1 MINIVTFVMTPLR
14 DALKLS
20 GGGIIS
26 LVGAGGKTSL
36 MGALADELSRAGHAV
51 LITTTTRI
59 ARPAD
64 DQVQAMVVEENPQQ
78 LLPRCREAVKVH
90 PIVTAVAG
98 YYKTRDKL
106 AGFLPETV
114 EAVWHSG
121 IFKWIVVEADGAARK
136 PIKAPASH
144 EPVIPQLSRWVI
156 GLIGL
161 LGIGKPF
168 TDQWVFRP
176 EHFQKITGLREGDT
190 VSASAI
196 ASILSDSRG
205 VLKGAP
211 AGARKMVFLNQAD
224 AAEQIAE
231 ARQIISF
238 LRADPLG
245 LERVVIGRLKP
256 TPQVIDCIDLDG

>member
-1 MINIVTFVMTPLR
+1 MLNMTLLR

-26 LVGAGGKTSL
+26 LVGAGGKTCL
-36 MGALADELSRAGHAV
+36 MGALADELSLAGHSV

-59 ARPAD
+59 ARPD
-64 DQVQAMVVEENPQQ
+64 DDKAQALFVEENLQR
-78 LLPRCREAVKVH
+78 LICRCRGAVKTH

-98 YYKTRDKL
+98 YHKTTDKL
-106 AGFLPETV
+106 AGYPPEAI
-114 EAVWHSG
+114 EAVWKSG
-121 IFKWIVVEADGAARK
+121 LFKWIVVEADGAARK
-136 PIKAPASH
+136 PIKAPAAH
-144 EPVIPQLSRWVI
+144 EPVIPPGSRWVI

-176 EHFQKITGLREGDT
+176 EHFQRITGLREGDT

-196 ASILSDSRG
+196 ASILSDPRG
-205 VLKGAP
+205 ILKGAL
-211 AGARKMVFLNQAD
+211 AEARKMAFLNQAD
-224 AAEQIAE
+224 AAEQISD
-231 ARQIISF
+231 ARRVVSY
-238 LRADPLG
+238 LEADPLG

-256 TPQVIDCIDLDG
+256 VPQVIDCIDLDG

>member
-1 MINIVTFVMTPLR
+1 MTLLR

-20 GGGIIS
+20 EGGIIS

-36 MGALADELSRAGHAV
+36 MGALADELSGTGHAV

-59 ARPAD
+59 AKPAED
-64 DQVQAMVVEENPQQ
+64 RAQAVVVEENPLQ
-78 LLPRCREAVKVH
+78 LLPRCREAVKIH

-98 YYKTRDKL
+98 YHQTRDKL
-106 AGFLPETV
+106 AGYQPEAI

-136 PIKAPASH
+136 PIKTPASH
-144 EPVIPQLSRWVI
+144 EPVIPQQSRWVI

-190 VSASAI
+190 ISASAI
-196 ASILSDSRG
+196 ATILSDSRG

-224 AAEQIAE
+224 TAEQISD

-238 LRADPLG
+238 LKADPLG
-245 LERVVIGRLKP
+245 LERVVIGRLRP